1 MMRRFY
7 LILSLAV
14 AWLPVSVCAQES
26 AGADAAYV
34 YKPDGTR
41 HCDKAPGI
49 SLDTMAKELSDSGI
63 AVYARRKSHDGSEGI
78 AVCGKPTGG
87 INVYRIAGSD
97 LPRALELGFRRLEPS
112 WFDSR

>member
-1 MMRRFY
+1 MKQR
-7 LILSLAV
+7 LCLVLSLTIIWLAV
-14 AWLPVSVCAQES
+14 P
-26 AGADAAYV
+26 AGAQQPDGAEMVYV
-34 YKPDGTR
+34 YKPDGSR
-41 HCDKAPGI
+41 HCDKFSGI

-87 INVYRIAGSD
+87 INVYQIAGSD